1 MRRIYALLI
10 AAASL
15 GAHAQDA
22 PQGCDAAHFKTLDAY
37 LHKYGS
43 NPPDRNDIERFI
55 ALNHRLCDRIIRG
68 EMSEAD
74 AGEIYHREVKALA
87 DRVTER
93 DLELRRQAG
102 LLGAG

>member
-1 MRRIYALLI
+1 MKKIFALLI

-15 GAHAQDA
+15 GLKAQDA
-22 PQGCDAAHFKTLDAY
+22 PQGCDPAHFKTLDIY
-37 LHKYGS
+37 LQTYGN
-43 NPPDRNDIERFI
+43 NPPDRDDIERFI
-55 ALNHRLCDRIIRG
+55 SLNHRLCDRIIRG
-68 EMSEAD
+68 EMSEDD
-74 AGEIYHREVKALA
+74 AGEIYRREVKALA